1 MGAAV
6 PAGEGRPSISSD
18 RCSPPKRG
26 KVVATLA
33 ARISG
38 KRVQTPL
45 EPPDELPPIDS
56 GGGIEVGHAAQPVI
70 SESNASANPEIE
82 E

>member
-1 MGAAV
+1 M
-6 PAGEGRPSISSD
+6 
-18 RCSPPKRG
+18 
-26 KVVATLA
+26 VATLA

-38 KRVQTPL
+38 QRVQTPL